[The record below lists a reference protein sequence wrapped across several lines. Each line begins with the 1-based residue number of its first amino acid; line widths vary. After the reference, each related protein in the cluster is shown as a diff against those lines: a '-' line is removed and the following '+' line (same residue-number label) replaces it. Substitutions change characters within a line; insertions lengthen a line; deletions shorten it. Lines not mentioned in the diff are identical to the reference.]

1 MKKAIQFIIILF
13 CAYSNAQQ
21 KQDID
26 SLDIE
31 LRGDFRVI
39 RNVIIYM
46 PDADKKEIP
55 VKVIMDCPES
65 IYKSSGITIPKI
77 NNMLFKSYFNAL
89 HSCKN
94 KYTFVAKE
102 VELIYYSKC
111 NVWLATTVFTA
122 QNDYGVIKEGQKS
135 LFFNLKDYSEISITD
150 LPCIT
155 QK

>member
-1 MKKAIQFIIILF
+1 
-13 CAYSNAQQ
+13 
-21 KQDID
+21 
-26 SLDIE
+26 
-31 LRGDFRVI
+31 
-39 RNVIIYM
+39 
-46 PDADKKEIP
+46 
-55 VKVIMDCPES
+55 
-65 IYKSSGITIPKI
+65 
-77 NNMLFKSYFNAL
+77 MLFKSYFNAL
-89 HSCKN
+89 HSCRN

-155 QK
+155 QN